1 MTLENGVPLLEAS
14 LLEFELLSTGI
25 QELPAGDAALFE
37 FRYGHE
43 NGCLHTMQ
51 LVFTGTIS
59 VFAVTVIALD
69 SVFSRH
75 LPVTWWCRPVSPSW
89 GGASRPRRAYS
100 PP

>member
-14 LLEFELLSTGI
+14 LLEFELLSTVI

-37 FRYGHE
+37 FHHGRE
-43 NGCLHTMQ
+43 NGRLHTMQ
-51 LVFTGTIS
+51 LVCAGTTS
-59 VFAVTVIALD
+59 VFA
-69 SVFSRH
+69 RH
-75 LPVTWWCRPVSPSW
+75 LPVTWRCRPVSPSW